1 MPHMN
6 PYATSFLLFLYQLSL
21 GGLFALSVTPFFELE
36 RGFYKTTTAVLVF
49 TAVLAFWGQLDLV
62 PKNAWVAY
70 YASLILLGTFTTF
83 LVFYFILLWGE
94 RGFLRARCY
103 ALALL
108 TGLAGLI
115 VSSLLAT
122 RSPLGVLEVLL
133 LPITSVLS
141 AVLLG
146 AVTVG
151 MLIGHWYLI
160 DTGQSLE
167 PFYRV
172 FKFFVATLII
182 QAIVQWIAALL
193 LYFFGT
199 PETVS
204 SLERILNDHAML
216 ISARFLVPFVHI
228 SSRLGCP
235 GAFTNGTG
243 SLNIGGYRLGQRQAL
258 GLLAPLTYSSTRG
271 RPAAHHRTPRASPS
285 NPLADPCSLL
295 N

>member
-1 MPHMN
+1 MN

-36 RGFYKTTTAVLVF
+36 RGFYKSTTAVLVF
-49 TAVLAFWGQLDLV
+49 TAVLAFWGQIDLTPSGGGVLD
-62 PKNAWVAY
+62 Y
-70 YASLILLGTFTTF
+70 GSLLLLGTFTLF
-83 LVFYFILLWGE
+83 LIFYFILLWGE

-103 ALALL
+103 SIALL
-108 TGLAGLI
+108 TGLVGLI
-115 VSSLLAT
+115 VSSLLAA
-122 RSPLGVLEVLL
+122 RSPLGILEILL

-160 DTGQSLE
+160 DTGQSLQ

-182 QAIVQWIAALL
+182 QAIVQWIAAFL

-199 PETVS
+199 PATVS
-204 SLERILNDHAML
+204 SLERLLSDHATL
-216 ISARFLVPFVHI
+216 ISARFLV
-228 SSRLGCP
+228 
-235 GAFTNGTG
+235 A
-243 SLNIGGYRLGQRQAL
+243 QA
-258 GLLAPLTYSSTRG
+258 APLVLSYMIWKTLKDFRNTM
-271 RPAAHHRTPRASPS
+271 AATGLFYIALLGVFAGELLSRQIYALTLL
-285 NPLADPCSLL
+285 PL
-295 N
+295 

>member
-1 MPHMN
+1 MKRLWTIISIM
-6 PYATSFLLFLYQLSL
+6 
-21 GGLFALSVTPFFELE
+21 
-36 RGFYKTTTAVLVF
+36 AVI
-49 TAVLAFWGQLDLV
+49 
-62 PKNAWVAY
+62 N
-70 YASLILLGTFTTF
+70 
-83 LVFYFILLWGE
+83 
-94 RGFLRARCY
+94 
-103 ALALL
+103 L

-172 FKFFVATLII
+172 FKFFMATLII

-216 ISARFLVPFVHI
+216 ISARFLVAQAGPLVLSYMIWKTLKDFQNTMAATGLFYIALLGVFAGELL
-228 SSRLGCP
+228 SRQ
-235 GAFTNGTG
+235 
-243 SLNIGGYRLGQRQAL
+243 IYAL
-258 GLLAPLTYSSTRG
+258 TLLPL
-271 RPAAHHRTPRASPS
+271 
-285 NPLADPCSLL
+285 
-295 N
+295 